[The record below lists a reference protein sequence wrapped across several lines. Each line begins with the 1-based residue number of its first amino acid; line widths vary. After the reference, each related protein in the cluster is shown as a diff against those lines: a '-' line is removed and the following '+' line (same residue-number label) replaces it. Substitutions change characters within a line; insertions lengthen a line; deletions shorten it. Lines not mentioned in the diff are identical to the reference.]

1 MNPPEADT
9 PANRRTAAKY
19 RWLAKCKA
27 DPVKAQHLKDLRKA
41 YYESHKEEERAK
53 ALARYYRRK
62 AQAQANPPASE
73 PADPPA
79 YPPGVPLV

>member
-1 MNPPEADT
+1 MNPSEASPEA

-19 RWLAKCKA
+19 RWLAKCRA

-41 YYESHKEEERAK
+41 YYEAHKEEERAK

-62 AQAQANPPASE
+62 AQAPAPES
-73 PADPPA
+73 PA